1 MEHDVFAHFFMPKYG
16 YKERQTMFTDEILER
31 IFRSKDLR
39 TIPIGCQSTTIR
51 VIEQVLEEVKGEKP
65 YATISDLFTADE

>member
-1 MEHDVFAHFFMPKYG
+1 
-16 YKERQTMFTDEILER
+16 MFTDEILER

-51 VIEQVLEEVKGEKP
+51 VIEQVLEEIKGEKP